1 MSSIISK
8 IPSKSLTRTLFCR
21 TLCTAAET
29 RTQKLERI
37 ADELLGLNKI
47 ERHDYVILL
56 RYKMGLNRYVPA
68 ASAPGLQSPSS
79 AAGGQS
85 SAPAAAKEKTA
96 FDVKL
101 EKFDPATKLKV
112 IKEIRAFTDLGLKE
126 AKDLVEK
133 TPAVVKKGV
142 TKEEAEK
149 ILEKLKEVGA
159 TVLMFLIIRFVLLNF
174 FSVFMVASMQGHRVA
189 GLRTWF
195 CFNDM
200 E

>member
-1 MSSIISK
+1 
-8 IPSKSLTRTLFCR
+8 
-21 TLCTAAET
+21 
-29 RTQKLERI
+29 
-37 ADELLGLNKI
+37 
-47 ERHDYVILL
+47 
-56 RYKMGLNRYVPA
+56 MGLNRYGPA
-68 ASAPGLQSPSS
+68 ASAPGPQSPSS
-79 AAGGQS
+79 AAGGSS

-101 EKFDPATKLKV
+101 EKFDPAAKLKV
-112 IKEIRAFTDLGLKE
+112 IKEIRVFTDLGLKE

-159 TVLMFLIIRFVLLNF
+159 TVVL
-174 FSVFMVASMQGHRVA
+174 
-189 GLRTWF
+189 
-195 CFNDM
+195 

>member
-1 MSSIISK
+1 MKSEFLQNGPQSLRSCGLRTRPAIRFIGRWRRII
-8 IPSKSLTRTLFCR
+8 R
-21 TLCTAAET
+21 
-29 RTQKLERI
+29 
-37 ADELLGLNKI
+37 
-47 ERHDYVILL
+47 
-56 RYKMGLNRYVPA
+56 
-68 ASAPGLQSPSS
+68 
-79 AAGGQS
+79 
-85 SAPAAAKEKTA
+85 PAAAKEKTA

-101 EKFDPATKLKV
+101 EKFDPASKLKV

-159 TVLMFLIIRFVLLNF
+159 TVVL
-174 FSVFMVASMQGHRVA
+174 
-189 GLRTWF
+189 
-195 CFNDM
+195 

>member
-1 MSSIISK
+1 MSSIISR
-8 IPSKSLTRTLFCR
+8 IPSNPLARALFCR
-21 TLCTAAET
+21 SLCTATET

-37 ADELLGLNKI
+37 ADELLDLNKI

-56 RYKMGLNRYVPA
+56 RYKMGLNRYGPA
-68 ASAPGLQSPSS
+68 ASAPGPSS
-79 AAGGQS
+79 AAAGAS
-85 SAPAAAKEKTA
+85 AAPAAAKEKTA
-96 FDVKL
+96 FDVRL
-101 EKFDPATKLKV
+101 EKFDAAAKLKV

-149 ILEKLKEVGA
+149 IMEKLKEVGA
-159 TVLMFLIIRFVLLNF
+159 TVVL
-174 FSVFMVASMQGHRVA
+174 
-189 GLRTWF
+189 
-195 CFNDM
+195 

>member
-1 MSSIISK
+1 MSYVFSR
-8 IPSKSLTRTLFCR
+8 IPSRSLTRTLFRR
-21 TLCTAAET
+21 TLSTATET

-37 ADELLGLNKI
+37 ADELLDLNKI

-56 RYKMGLNRYVPA
+56 RHKMGINRYGPA
-68 ASAPGLQSPSS
+68 ASAPGPQSSS
-79 AAGGQS
+79 AAA
-85 SAPAAAKEKTA
+85 APAAAKEKTA

-101 EKFDPATKLKV
+101 EKFDAAAKLKV

-142 TKEEAEK
+142 TKEEGEK
-149 ILEKLKEVGA
+149 ILQKLKEVGA
-159 TVLMFLIIRFVLLNF
+159 TVVL
-174 FSVFMVASMQGHRVA
+174 
-189 GLRTWF
+189 
-195 CFNDM
+195 